1 MNAWFIQPNTPE
13 IKETCAKVATN
24 VIKIYVPLRSQVLEW
39 QSMEQPKQVWQHLY
53 IRKLALTVIHSK
65 ELPVSCSD
73 L

>member
-1 MNAWFIQPNTPE
+1 MHDSFKQTLLE
-13 IKETCAKVATN
+13 ETCAKVATN
-24 VIKIYVPLRSQVLEW
+24 FIKIDVPLRSQVLEW